1 MSNGKDYEI
10 FVQTLQQAFLDS
22 EQLTSQTTIE
32 IERNKRITDTCGIK
46 REFDLYWE
54 YELAGITYKTVIEC
68 KDYAVPVSVEKIDA
82 LIGKIRDIPDL
93 KPVFATKTGY
103 QSGAEKKAR
112 NNKIDLLI
120 VREQRDT
127 DWKDKFRELGVQ
139 MHFDIPPR
147 ITGFHPVVDREWIR
161 RNTNLNPTTPPTISG
176 LNNEIF
182 IEDLVKNETYSLFDL
197 AHRLESIAGNNYGD
211 LSHSESFENAYLI
224 ADGLRLKMNSYK
236 VEYVR
241 SETLESSINIDFS
254 KELIGVIEYLSKG
267 SSTAVFRDTIV
278 KNWNQGN
285 NPLN

>member
-1 MSNGKDYEI
+1 MSDGKDYEI
-10 FVQTLQQAFLDS
+10 FVQNLQQALLDS
-22 EQLTSQTTIE
+22 EELTSQENIE
-32 IERNKRITDTCGIK
+32 IERNKKITDNCGIE

-82 LIGKIRDIPDL
+82 LIGKIHDIPDL

-103 QSGAEKKAR
+103 QSGAETKAR
-112 NNKIDLLI
+112 SNKIDLLI
-120 VREQRDT
+120 VREQRDD
-127 DWKDKFRELGVQ
+127 DWKDKFRELGMQ
-139 MHFDIPPR
+139 ICLEIPPR
-147 ITGFHPVVDREWIR
+147 ITGFHPVIDGEWIR
-161 RNTNLNPTTPPTISG
+161 RNTNLNPTTAPAISG

-211 LSHSESFENAYLI
+211 LRHSESFENAYLI

-241 SETLESSINIDFS
+241 SEPLESSINIDIS

-267 SSTAVFRDTIV
+267 SSTAVFRDKIV
-278 KNWNQGN
+278 KSWN
-285 NPLN
+285 